1 MQISLVVAIASLAI
15 WVVLVFVTPVQSGVI
30 HLLLA
35 VGATL
40 LVRWWGETR

>member
-1 MQISLVVAIASLAI
+1 MPIPLIVAVASLIA
-15 WVVLVFVTPVQSGVI
+15 WVVLVFVTPVQSGLV

-35 VGATL
+35 VGTTM